1 MATSVPKKAN
11 RFPLFA
17 HKGRG
22 YWCKTVLGKH
32 HYFGKVAD
40 DPKGKEALKLWLYE
54 KDWLLAG
61 LEPPPYDPNGE
72 SAKSVK
78 FVCNKFMESKESK
91 LDAGNLSQRTFDEL
105 KETCKLVF
113 TAIPPALEAK
123 LLVPA
128 HFNKVLAAIN
138 RRCKSPNTR
147 GKLVGQVKAIFKN
160 AYNEGLIERP
170 ANFGSE
176 FKNPPQIA
184 YRQHENAKGDQSLT
198 ASEANALLNR
208 ATVVGKAMILL
219 GLQAGFS
226 NLELAELPK
235 TAIKGDWIEWPRAK
249 TATKR
254 RIPLWDE
261 TKQAIE
267 AAMRE
272 GKPDGELVFYRKNGS
287 KYDRKYVGEQFQK
300 AAKLASVQNHTYY
313 DLRRTFQTV
322 AENHSENYDLA
333 AIRSIMGHLAKSN
346 DMSAR
351 YRQNISDERLK
362 AVTNAVRSWLF
373 GSSKGGAK

>member
-11 RFPLFA
+11 RFPLFV

-40 DPKGKEALKLWLYE
+40 DTKGQEALKRWLYE

-72 SAKSVK
+72 TSISVK
-78 FVCNKFMESKESK
+78 FVCNRFMESKESK
-91 LDAGNLSQRTFDEL
+91 REAGNLSPRTFDEL
-105 KETCKLVF
+105 RETCKLVF
-113 TAIPPALEAK
+113 TAIPAALEAK

-138 RRCKSPNTR
+138 KRCKSPNTR
-147 GKLVGQVKAIFKN
+147 GKLVGQVKAIFKH

-176 FKNPPQIA
+176 FKTPPQIA

-198 ASEANALLNR
+198 ASEVNSLLDH
-208 ATVVGKAMILL
+208 ATTVGKAMILL

-226 NLELAELPK
+226 NAELAELPK

-254 RIPLWDE
+254 RIPLWTE
-261 TKQAIE
+261 TKLAIQAAIS
-267 AAMRE
+267 E
-272 GKPDGELVFYRKNGS
+272 GKTDGSLVFYRSNGGIF
-287 KYDRKYVGEQFQK
+287 DRKYVGNQFQN
-300 AAKLASVQNHTYY
+300 AAKLAGVENHTFY

-322 AENHSENYDLA
+322 AENSSENYDLA
-333 AIRSIMGHLAKSN
+333 AIKSIMGHLAKSN

-351 YRQNISDERLK
+351 YRQNISDERLQ
-362 AVTNAVRSWLF
+362 AVTNAVRQWLF
-373 GSSKGGAK
+373 GAKKSGAK